1 MKPFLIVYA
10 TREGHTRLIAQH
22 MAEYLRERSVA
33 VDLYDARDSANAPRL
48 NRYAGVLL
56 AASLHLARHEPEMQR
71 FIERERNTL
80 AELPTAF
87 LSVSLSAAGAQDPAR
102 APEYRLRVL
111 RELRKCAESLF
122 DKTEWRP
129 GQTEYVAGA
138 LMYTHYN
145 PIVRWVMKRI
155 ARKEGAST
163 DTAHDHVY
171 TDWKAL
177 DRFVDGFVESL
188 EPEILAAS

>member
-1 MKPFLIVYA
+1 MKPLLIVYA

-22 MAEYLRERSVA
+22 MAECLRKRSLA
-33 VDLYDARDSANAPRL
+33 VDLFDARDNENPPRL
-48 NRYAGVLL
+48 DRYAGVVL

-71 FIERERNTL
+71 FIERERNAL
-80 AELPTAF
+80 ATLPTAF
-87 LSVSLSAAGAQDPAR
+87 LSVSLSAVGAQDPTR

-111 RELRKCAESLF
+111 RELRKCTDALF
-122 DKTEWRP
+122 DKTQWRP
-129 GQTEYVAGA
+129 GQTEYVPGA

-145 PIVRWVMKRI
+145 PLVRWVMKRI

-177 DRFVDGFVESL
+177 DRFVEGFVESL